1 MSKILTDHPVL
12 TFCLLDSVSGS
23 RLDQALASI
32 LPDQSRS
39 QIQRWI
45 ENGQIEL
52 GGSVPSQ
59 RQRLRGRE
67 VITVQHQD
75 EATIESEPQKM
86 ALDVVY
92 QDDAIL
98 VLNKPAGLVV
108 HPGAGNPDQTL
119 VNGLLYLDPALASL
133 PRAGIVHRLDKDTS
147 GLLVVARTE
156 AARLNLVEQLSER
169 TVKRDY
175 LAIVNGRL
183 IAGGTVDAPIARHV
197 SDRRR
202 MSINPGGRPAVTHYR
217 VEERFRSHTLLR
229 VTLETG
235 RTHQIR
241 VHMTHIRHPIVGDP
255 VYGGRAINPKGASEE
270 LLTMLRAFKRQAL
283 HATRLGL
290 NHPVTGE
297 YLEWERPMPEDM
309 QHLVETLR
317 TDSAD

>member
-1 MSKILTDHPVL
+1 MSSIIPDERVL
-12 TFCLLDSVSGS
+12 SFCLLDSVSGS

-32 LPDQSRS
+32 LPDLSRS

-45 ENGQIEL
+45 EKGQIEL
-52 GGSVPSQ
+52 GGCVPSQ
-59 RQRLRGRE
+59 RQRLQGRE
-67 VITVQHQD
+67 VITLQQLL
-75 EATIESEPQKM
+75 ETTTESLPQEI
-86 ALDVVY
+86 ALDIVY
-92 QDDAIL
+92 QDEAIL

-119 VNGLLYLDPALASL
+119 VNGLIFLDPGLASL

-156 AARLNLVEQLSER
+156 AARLNLIEQLSGR

-183 IAGGTVDAPIARHV
+183 IAGGTVNQPIARHV

-202 MSINPGGRPAVTHYR
+202 MSVNPGGKPAITHYR

-270 LLTMLRAFKRQAL
+270 LLATLRAFKRQAL

-290 NHPVTGE
+290 EHPLTGE
-297 YLEWERPMPEDM
+297 RLEWERPMPDDM
-309 QHLVETLR
+309 QHLVEVLR
-317 TDSAD
+317 QDTSD